1 MEIDIMPG
9 SKKTWKKAFQK
20 RFEDHR
26 IIQVLKKNLL
36 YSRIKYEQIYKKH
49 N

>member
-26 IIQVLKKNLL
+26 IIQVLKKTFFM
-36 YSRIKYEQIYKKH
+36 SRKKYE
-49 N
+49 

>member
-9 SKKTWKKAFQK
+9 SKKNKKKAFQK

-36 YSRIKYEQIYKKH
+36 YVKDKI
-49 N
+49 